1 VTRSLSCPTQAHAIA
16 ELLISEGLS
25 TLTAN
30 EHLVL
35 AGTLHGVHAITS
47 KLSPTGRG
55 SGVQVIEGE
64 DFKLNVMLT
73 LTGMLDSS
81 RISLTVLI
89 VSFPFRN

>member
-1 VTRSLSCPTQAHAIA
+1 MQVRDMIRSLNCLTRAHMIVY
-16 ELLISEGLS
+16 LLVSEGLS

-73 LTGMLDSS
+73 LTGTYESTS
-81 RISLTVLI
+81 RDIYYQ
-89 VSFPFRN
+89 R

>member
-1 VTRSLSCPTQAHAIA
+1 M
-16 ELLISEGLS
+16 SEGLA

-35 AGTLHGVHAITS
+35 AGTLHGIHAITS

-64 DFKLNVMLT
+64 DFKINVMLT
-73 LTGMLDSS
+73 LTGLS
-81 RISLTVLI
+81 RLLTPRTAVASVTEGLTGI
-89 VSFPFRN
+89 NT